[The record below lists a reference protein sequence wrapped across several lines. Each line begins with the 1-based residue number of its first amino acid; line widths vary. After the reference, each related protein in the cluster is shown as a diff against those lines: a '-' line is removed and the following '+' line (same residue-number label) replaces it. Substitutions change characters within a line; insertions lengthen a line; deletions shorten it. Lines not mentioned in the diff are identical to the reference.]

1 MIMHVHSC
9 LFGKYFCFCFE
20 NVTRSVCKTL
30 LLSLAVFFLHA
41 LYLLWHFIHQSIDCS
56 SLHSSN
62 LPAHMLCNF
71 SSGNVTEFVLPKAYI
86 GCDVYNT
93 LLYISLCDV
102 LFYYYCISMR
112 TFYSMK
118 QSFYHLFVAA
128 CICTVP
134 HILILCC
141 MYNVYTCVCVC

>member
-1 MIMHVHSC
+1 MYTAVYLANTFVFVSRMSPVLFVRLYYCHLLCSSC
-9 LFGKYFCFCFE
+9 MLCTCCGI
-20 NVTRSVCKTL
+20 
-30 LLSLAVFFLHA
+30 
-41 LYLLWHFIHQSIDCS
+41 FIHQSIDCS

-93 LLYISLCDV
+93 FLYISLCDV